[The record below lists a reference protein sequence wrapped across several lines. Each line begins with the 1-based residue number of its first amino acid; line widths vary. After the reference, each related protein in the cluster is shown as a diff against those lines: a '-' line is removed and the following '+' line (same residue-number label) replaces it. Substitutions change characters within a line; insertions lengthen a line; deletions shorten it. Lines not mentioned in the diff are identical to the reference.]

1 MCLDLIFFIIWHVL
15 LHRQWNI
22 IAGIC
27 RVLKTTDDRR
37 RPDPEDVPDP
47 EDGPDPGDE
56 PDPES
61 ETDPLKTGD
70 ADNAEKAGD
79 KPDQQVQ
86 DTPDERPDT

>member
-1 MCLDLIFFIIWHVL
+1 MCLDFIFFIIWHVL

-22 IAGIC
+22 IAGIR
-27 RVLKTTDDRR
+27 RVLKKTEDRR
-37 RPDPEDVPDP
+37 RPDP

-70 ADNAEKAGD
+70 ADNTEKAGD
-79 KPDQQVQ
+79 KPDQHVQ
-86 DTPDERPDT
+86 DTPDKRPDT